1 MNPGYERDFDLNLL
15 RAFVVVAE
23 AGSVTA
29 AAGRL
34 YLTQPA
40 VSAALRRLT
49 RAVGAPLFVRAGRGL
64 SLTARGR
71 QLLAS
76 ARPHLEALLDAALA
90 PASFDPRTSERTV
103 RLGLSDA
110 NEAWL
115 LPRLLAA
122 LARVAPRIRLVVVPV
137 QFRTVGDAL
146 ATGGVD
152 LAVTVADALPADV
165 RRRELFRGGFVC
177 LYDPRHVR
185 IARRLDR
192 EVYLAHDHVIV
203 SYNGDLRGI
212 VEDLLHVQRRVRVSV
227 PTFHSVG
234 AVVDGTALLAT
245 IPETVAREIRA
256 HRPHL
261 RTTAAPLRLDGSAM
275 ELLWRAPTD
284 DDPALAFLREL
295 VARLAAAGAPRG
307 QPVPGRAPRGQPGP
321 ALRPRAGAR
330 GRARGGPPRAARR
343 APGTAARTPRGGSR
357 PGRARRRGGRAAG
370 AGRPDRGRGGR
381 RPR

>member
-1 MNPGYERDFDLNLL
+1 MNAGYERDFDLNLL

-76 ARPHLEALLDAALA
+76 ARPHLDALLAAALA

-122 LARVAPRIRLVVVPV
+122 LARDAPRIRLVVVPV
-137 QFRTVGDAL
+137 QFRTVGDSL
-146 ATGGVD
+146 AAGGVD
-152 LAVTVADALPADV
+152 LAVTVADSLPADV

-185 IARRLDR
+185 LRGPLHR
-192 EVYLAHDHVIV
+192 ELYLAHEHVIV

-234 AVVDGTALLAT
+234 AVVDGTTLLAT

-261 RTTAAPLRLDGSAM
+261 RTTAPPLRLVGAAM

-284 DDPALAFLREL
+284 DDPALAFMREL
-295 VARLAAAGAPRG
+295 VARLAAEEAPASGAAAGPPRERQGAPSSSGAAGPPRER
-307 QPVPGRAPRGQPGP
+307 PGAQ
-321 ALRPRAGAR
+321 ALSPRAGGRRPGRR
-330 GRARGGPPRAARR
+330 GAVRAAARP
-343 APGTAARTPRGGSR
+343 PGTAARTPRGGSR
-357 PGRARRRGGRAAG
+357 PGRARPPRG
-370 AGRPDRGRGGR
+370 
-381 RPR
+381 